1 MAVDLH
7 SHTYKSDGSLSP
19 SELVKL
25 AKEIGLSAVAITD
38 HDTVDGLDE
47 ALSCGNEIGIKV
59 IPGVELSTEYEG
71 KDIHLVGLFIDHKN
85 EVFANKLQEFVDSR
99 ILRNQKMCAKLTEA
113 GIPVDYDDL
122 MNHFKE
128 SVVTRA
134 HYARYML
141 EKGYI
146 KSLPEAFERYIGDH
160 SPCYIP
166 REKITPIDGINLILS
181 AGGVPILA
189 HPVLYHMSKDR
200 LDTLVS
206 SLKEAG
212 LIGIEA
218 VYSTYNQGEE
228 RDIRV
233 LAKKYD
239 LLLSGGSDFHGAAK
253 PGLNL
258 GTGYGKLYVP
268 DEFLDNIENYKKSL

>member
-7 SHTYKSDGSLSP
+7 AHTIKSDGSLSP
-19 SELVKL
+19 KELVKL
-25 AKEIGLSAVAITD
+25 AKDINLSAVAITD

-47 ALSCGNEIGIKV
+47 AILYGKEYDIKV
-59 IPGVELSTEYEG
+59 VPGVELSTDYEG

-85 EVFANKLQEFVDSR
+85 ENFSTKLKDFVDSR
-99 ILRNQKMCAKLTEA
+99 VIRNQKMCEKLTNA
-113 GIPVDYDDL
+113 GIPVKYEDL
-122 MNHFKE
+122 ISHFKE

-146 KSLPEAFERYIGDH
+146 KSLSEAFERYIGDT
-160 SPCYIP
+160 SPCFVP
-166 REKITPIDGINLILS
+166 REKITPVDGINLILS

-189 HPVLYHMSKDR
+189 HPVLYGMGKDR
-200 LDTLVS
+200 LNKLVS
-206 SLKEAG
+206 QLKDAG
-212 LIGIEA
+212 LVGIEA
-218 VYSTYNQGEE
+218 IYSTYNPGDE
-228 RDIRV
+228 RDIRA
-233 LAKKYD
+233 LAKEYN

-258 GTGYGKLYVP
+258 GTGYGKLYIP
-268 DEFLDNIENYKKSL
+268 DDILIDIENYKKSL